1 MQNVTAKTLF
11 LLALRQKFLVSFS
24 PGFSLVFAKKK
35 RRLTVLT
42 VFATLRRG
50 RGTQRRHCNSLV
62 RLIRKDADEEDI
74 HSADSNYHR
83 SRMRLFV
90 LRTRSGNK
98 TEVAWSRRV
107 FHYYAKWKSSAHRSM
122 VAKSPKSGC

>member
-1 MQNVTAKTLF
+1 MQNVTAKTLL

-24 PGFSLVFAKKK
+24 PGFSLVLAKKK

-50 RGTQRRHCNSLV
+50 RRHCNPLV

-107 FHYYAKWKSSAHRSM
+107 FHYYAKWKSSAHRS
-122 VAKSPKSGC
+122 